1 MSLQDDIKQV
11 LNIKK
16 DLFKAINEKGVELQ
30 HTVEFN
36 KYADKIRAISAG
48 GKSVTKFYI
57 DEVTILTPIFNVA
70 DVCKSENFTGIEK
83 QTVEFTN
90 TSNTSILF
98 IKIVDGGDVKLDIQ
112 VQPNCLQ
119 EYELNT
125 STTLEVYA
133 NGSYN
138 IKYNLF
144 GF

>member
-1 MSLQDDIKQV
+1 MSLKDDIKQV

-30 HTVEFN
+30 HTTEF
-36 KYADKIRAISAG
+36 KAYADKIRAISAC

-57 DEVTILTPIFNVA
+57 DEVTTLTSIFNVA
-70 DVCKSENFTGIEK
+70 KVCSDENFTGIEK

-98 IKIVDGGDVKLDIQ
+98 VKIVDNGDVKLD
-112 VQPNCLQ
+112 VQIKPNCLQ
-119 EYELNT
+119 VYELNT
-125 STTLEVYA
+125 SMTLEVYA
-133 NGSYN
+133 NGSFN

>member
-30 HTVEFN
+30 HTTEF
-36 KYADKIRAISAG
+36 KTYADKIRAISAG

-57 DEVTILTPIFNVA
+57 DEVTTLTPIFNVA
-70 DVCKSENFTGIEK
+70 KVCSDENFTGIEK

-98 IKIVDGGDVKLDIQ
+98 VKIVDNGDVKLDVKIK
-112 VQPNCLQ
+112 PNCLQ
-119 EYELNT
+119 VYELNT
-125 STTLEVYA
+125 SMTLEVYA
-133 NGSYN
+133 NGSFN

>member
-30 HTVEFN
+30 HTTEF
-36 KYADKIRAISAG
+36 KSYADKIRAISAG

-57 DEVTILTPIFNVA
+57 DEVTTLTPIFNVA
-70 DVCKSENFTGIEK
+70 KVCSDENFTGIEK

-98 IKIVDGGDVKLDIQ
+98 VKIVDNDDVKLD
-112 VQPNCLQ
+112 VQIKPNCLQ
-119 EYELNT
+119 VYELNT
-125 STTLEVYA
+125 SMTLEVYA
-133 NGSYN
+133 NGSFN